1 MKVTKPTMCKLLAV
15 AVAATLLISTMLSQ
29 YNLPGE
35 RTVSAQTTTNFAETP
50 PEISSMTASPLSA
63 PTSQGNA
70 QLVVKFAASSGVGSQ
85 VTVRIDDR
93 DVLLRDDGQ
102 GGDSLAGDGKHSGI
116 INLNFQELANNQ
128 SRIDALNNPQ
138 TISYDGTEAAMTTS
152 TVEPEPT
159 TVEPEPTTVSDDPY
173 AEPEVEP
180 TPAPT
185 TYDGSIA
192 TLDGSFASTDKSG
205 GGGSSTTVDVTAFN
219 KRAQVGVKRYQKVN
233 YSGVKPGQVVPL
245 YRIGTTN
252 SIDPEKSLVIRDL
265 SVVQDPS
272 RTFNPCNNTG
282 TPMGKWTF
290 GYLMTQLANQT
301 QTGIDPRVFTRQWLN
316 KWLAPPPTVN
326 GFTPTVRQRMQS
338 LIIDPWEAA
347 SGGPGQPLDLSKAP
361 FRLLSI
367 VNRIDL
373 RRNNGFGGRDAGE
386 GRFVFSA
393 IDRRNGGCGTLQ
405 FTVIFEYGIDRQGNA
420 VRDWARQWYDL
431 SALSFGPQFNTALE
445 AITEQFARAGAA
457 PSKPNGSA
465 LNQLRTNEIAIANA
479 SPDDDWQLREFR
491 LFADGAPD
499 AGQLRMVTVKLT
511 PDTSRMAADT
521 TARFINHKTQL
532 ILQERHTVPEIWEGL
547 NFLGGFSDVI
557 NPTNAFP
564 PPNNFWRDG
573 PTVHISNREARH
585 KFSINTCNACHA
597 TETATAFTHVK
608 PAPFN
613 TVAGLSGFMTGIDVV
628 DPADGAPTRHF
639 NEFERRAL
647 DLDQLVN
654 LPSVFQMNHQ
664 RAPMTH

>member
-1 MKVTKPTMCKLLAV
+1 MKFTKLTACKLLAV
-15 AVAATLLISTMLSQ
+15 AAAAALLVGTLTVE
-29 YNLPGE
+29 YGLPGE
-35 RTVSAQTTTNFAETP
+35 RAAGAQTSATNLSENP

-63 PTSQGNA
+63 PTAEGNA
-70 QLVVKFAASSGVGSQ
+70 RLVVKFAAGSGLGAQ
-85 VTVRIDDR
+85 VTARIDDR
-93 DVLLRDDGQ
+93 DVLLRDDGM
-102 GGDSLAGDGKHSGI
+102 GGDASAGDGKYSGVVR
-116 INLNFQELANNQ
+116 LDFQALANNQ
-128 SRIDALNNPQ
+128 SRVDHLNNPYG
-138 TISYDGTEAAMTTS
+138 TSVDSIDGAASSLAVSSDSESESATAY
-152 TVEPEPT
+152 
-159 TVEPEPTTVSDDPY
+159 SDDPY

-180 TPAPT
+180 TPDSTAT
-185 TYDGSIA
+185 TTIDDGMVSMDA
-192 TLDGSFASTDKSG
+192 AGGG
-205 GGGSSTTVDVTAFN
+205 GGGSSTIDVTAFN
-219 KRAQVGVKRYQKVN
+219 KRSQVGVKRYQKVN
-233 YSGVKPGQVVPL
+233 YAGVQPGQTVPL
-245 YRIGTTN
+245 YRIGTPN
-252 SIDPEKSLVIRDL
+252 SIDPEKSLLVRDL
-265 SVVQDPS
+265 SVVEDAS
-272 RTFNPCNNTG
+272 RTFNPCTNAG

-290 GYLMTQLANQT
+290 GYLMTQLANQS
-301 QTGIDPRVFTRQWLN
+301 QTGIDPREFTRQWLN
-316 KWLAPPPTVN
+316 KWLAPAPTVN

-338 LIIDPWEAA
+338 VIIDPWEAA

-393 IDRRNGGCGTLQ
+393 IDRRNGGCRTMQ

-431 SALSFGPQFNTALE
+431 SAMQFGPQFNAALE
-445 AITEQFARAGAA
+445 AITEQFAAAGRA
-457 PSKPNGSA
+457 PSRPNGSA

-499 AGQLRMVTVKLT
+499 AGQLRQVTVKLT
-511 PDTSRMAADT
+511 PDTTLRAADT

-532 ILQERHTVPEIWEGL
+532 ILQERHDVPEVWEAM
-547 NFLGGFSDVI
+547 NFLGGFSDVV

-564 PPNNFWRDG
+564 PPENFWRDG
-573 PTVHISNREARH
+573 PTVRISNREARH

-608 PAPFN
+608 PAPFG
-613 TVAGLSGFMTGIDVV
+613 TVAGLSGFMTGIDVA
-628 DPADGAPTRHF
+628 DAADGSPTRRF
-639 NEFERRAL
+639 DEFERRAL

-654 LPSVFQMNHQ
+654 LPSVFQMNH
-664 RAPMTH
+664 RRTPMTH

>member
-1 MKVTKPTMCKLLAV
+1 MKLDKTNTLKILAVVASFALLAGG
-15 AVAATLLISTMLSQ
+15 LLNGSG
-29 YNLPGE
+29 LPGE
-35 RTVSAQTTTNFAETP
+35 RTTKAQTATDLSENP
-50 PEISSMTASPLSA
+50 PEITSLSATPLSA

-70 QLVVKFAASSGVGSQ
+70 KLFVRFAAGTSLGPQ
-85 VTVRIDDR
+85 VTTVIDDR
-93 DVLLRDDGQ
+93 DVILRDDGQ
-102 GGDSLAGDGKHSGI
+102 GGDSASGDGKYTAVIS
-116 INLNFQELANNQ
+116 LDFKALAANQ
-128 SRIDALNNPQ
+128 DRVAGSNSSFSYSLDDSMSMSSTSSADSFAVEEDAP
-138 TISYDGTEAAMTTS
+138 TGEYVPSSEEPPS
-152 TVEPEPT
+152 EPEP
-159 TVEPEPTTVSDDPY
+159 EPYVTASDS
-173 AEPEVEP
+173 E
-180 TPAPT
+180 
-185 TYDGSIA
+185 GSM
-192 TLDGSFASTDKSG
+192 DMMSTAAAG
-205 GGGSSTTVDVTAFN
+205 GGGWSSSSTIDVPAFRS
-219 KRAQVGVKRYQKVN
+219 RALSGQKRYQKVN
-233 YSGVKPGQVVPL
+233 YKNIKPGDVVPL
-245 YRIGTTN
+245 YRIGTSS
-252 SIDPEKSLVIRDL
+252 SIDPEKSLVVRDL
-265 SVVQDPS
+265 SVVQDAS
-272 RTFNPCNNTG
+272 RTFNPCTSAG

-316 KWLAPPPTVN
+316 KWLAPPTVN
-326 GFTPTVRQRMQS
+326 GFTPTVRQRMQT

-420 VRDWARQWYDL
+420 VRDWAQQWYNL
-431 SALSFGPQFNTALE
+431 SSMSFGPQFNAALE
-445 AITEQFARAGAA
+445 AITEQFAKAGAA
-457 PSKPNGSA
+457 PSRPNGSA

-479 SPDDDWQLREFR
+479 APDDDWQLREFR

-511 PDTSRMAADT
+511 PDTTLQAADT

-532 ILQERHTVPEIWEGL
+532 ILQERHTVPEIWENM

-564 PPNNFWRDG
+564 PPGNFWRDG
-573 PTVHISNREARH
+573 PNVQITNREARH

-608 PAPFN
+608 PAPFG
-613 TVAGLSGFMTGIDVV
+613 TVAGLSGFMTGISVA
-628 DPADGAPTRHF
+628 DPADGAPTRTF
-639 NEFERRAL
+639 NEFERRSL

-654 LPSVFQMNHQ
+654 LPSVFQINNHRQ
-664 RAPMTH
+664 AMTH

>member
-1 MKVTKPTMCKLLAV
+1 MKTTKPMMYKLIALA
-15 AVAATLLISTMLSQ
+15 AAGALLISTLVSQ
-29 YNLPGE
+29 YDLPVE
-35 RTVSAQTTTNFAETP
+35 RTASAQTTTNLADNP
-50 PEISSMTASPLSA
+50 PEISSMTASPLST

-70 QLVVKFAASSGVGSQ
+70 QLVVKFVAGTALGSQ
-85 VTVRIDDR
+85 VTARIDDR

-102 GGDSLAGDGKHSGI
+102 GGDALAGDGKYSGI

-128 SRIDALNNPQ
+128 SRIDSLNNPN
-138 TISYDGTEAAMTTS
+138 TLTFDGTEAAMTSS
-152 TVEPEPT
+152 TIDSES
-159 TVEPEPTTVSDDPY
+159 TTVSDDPY

-185 TYDGSIA
+185 T
-192 TLDGSFASTDKSG
+192 TTDGSFASFDGSTATTDKS
-205 GGGSSTTVDVTAFN
+205 GGGSSTTVDVTAFS
-219 KRAQVGVKRYQKVN
+219 KRAQVGLKRYQKIN
-233 YSGVKPGQVVPL
+233 YAGVKPGQVVPL
-245 YRIGTTN
+245 YRIGTSN

-265 SVVQDPS
+265 SVVQDAS
-272 RTFNPCNNTG
+272 RTFNPCTNTG

-301 QTGIDPRVFTRQWLN
+301 QTGIDPREFTRQWLN
-316 KWLAPPPTVN
+316 KWLAPPTVN
-326 GFTPTVRQRMQS
+326 GFTPTVRQRMQT
-338 LIIDPWEAA
+338 LIIDPWQAA

-431 SALSFGPQFNTALE
+431 SSMSFGPQFNAALE

-547 NFLGGFSDVI
+547 NFLGGFSDVV

-573 PTVHISNREARH
+573 PTVHITNREARH

-628 DPADGAPTRHF
+628 DPADGTPTRHF

-654 LPSVFQMNHQ
+654 LPSVFQMSHQ
-664 RAPMTH
+664 RVPMTH